1 MSLLKPDAVSVRAD
15 GELVVVNIGN
25 VELKIGYED
34 SLKLAQW
41 IRYHGKIAKK
51 NAGDMSRHW
60 SVVGNLTAVENNS
73 NPFSKV

>member
-1 MSLLKPDAVSVRAD
+1 MTLLKPDTVSVRAE

-25 VELKIGYED
+25 IELKIGYED

-41 IRYHGKIAKK
+41 IRHQAKQAK
-51 NAGDMSRHW
+51 RNAGDMSRHW
-60 SVVGNLTAVENNS
+60 SVVGNLTAIEHGS